1 MADAVLFIGWGTV
14 VPGRE
19 QQSLQ
24 VFGEGV
30 AYWQRLQAQGDIE
43 SFEAVQLEP
52 HGGELAGFVLIRGE
66 REKLEQVRYSDE
78 FLRLNARA
86 ALVVQNFGVVAGFSG
101 DALNQQFAMFQEQ
114 ASDLTQA

>member
-19 QQSLQ
+19 QKSLQ

-30 AYWQRLQAQGDIE
+30 AYWQRLQDQGEID

-52 HGGELAGFVLIRGE
+52 HGGELAGFVLMRGE
-66 REKLEQVRYSDE
+66 REKLERVRYSNE
-78 FLRLNARA
+78 FQRLNARA
-86 ALVVQNFGVVAGFSG
+86 GLVIQNLGVVAGFSG
-101 DALNQQFAMFQEQ
+101 EALNQQFAMFQEQ
-114 ASDLTQA
+114 AGELT